1 MQLDLLDIVPLV
13 ILVIKTQLNGNCRAT
28 NKFWNHATRV
38 CESCQQWRWWSIAG
52 TWRHKR
58 IKL

>member
-38 CESCQQWRWWSIAG
+38 
-52 TWRHKR
+52 
-58 IKL
+58 